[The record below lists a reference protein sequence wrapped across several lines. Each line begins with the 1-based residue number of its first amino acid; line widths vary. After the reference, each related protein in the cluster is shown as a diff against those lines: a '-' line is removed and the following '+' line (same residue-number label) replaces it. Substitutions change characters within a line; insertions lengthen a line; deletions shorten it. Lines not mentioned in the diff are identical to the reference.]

1 MGTTNRA
8 AAKTIFEQL
17 DQTRGEITEL
27 TEAWKRRHQLQPGTP
42 EYVAALE
49 TEEGLIRRIW
59 RRLRT
64 DSPPVAPPSTGD

>member
-8 AAKTIFEQL
+8 AARADFEL
-17 DQTRGEITEL
+17 DKTRGDIKDL
-27 TEAWKRRHQLQPGTP
+27 TEAWKGRHQLQPGTP

-59 RRLRT
+59 RRLRA
-64 DSPPVAPPSTGD
+64 DSPPLPPASTED